1 MNKLKK
7 TVHGILNMPKASAFI
22 LAKCLRLSCLF
33 VAAAILLSVAAQSS
47 TYSPFELL
55 GKADLLMR
63 ISPAVLAYG
72 VAKSLSCAVQYKK

>member
-7 TVHGILNMPKASAFI
+7 TVYGIMNMPKASAFI

-33 VAAAILLSVAAQSS
+33 VAAAIMLKVAAQSG
-47 TYSPFELL
+47 TYAPFDLL
-55 GKADLLMR
+55 VKVDILMR

-72 VAKSLSCAVQYKK
+72 VVRSLSCAVQYKK